1 MAPDQKR
8 YDCKAKPLHLHSL
21 IQRRTRRLARIPY
34 LFCREVCINYAEFR
48 QFSRMPAAK
57 LALEAL
63 ARPVDVP
70 LCKADSNRRVKSED
84 CPPPQRPAQV
94 PRLILPKPL
103 AQAFSQQPP
112 CSGESWKSVPGDEHA

>member
-8 YDCKAKPLHLHSL
+8 YDCMAKTLHPHSL

-34 LFCREVCINYAEFR
+34 LFCREVCINYAELR
-48 QFSRMPAAK
+48 QFSRVPAAK

-63 ARPVDVP
+63 ARWIDVP

-84 CPPPQRPAQV
+84 CPAPTPGSSATPHPAQTV
-94 PRLILPKPL
+94 SSG
-103 AQAFSQQPP
+103 FQPTAAVLWRIMEE
-112 CSGESWKSVPGDEHA
+112 CSRR